1 MIGND
6 IVDLALASSGKHWT
20 SQRFLDKVFSIEE
33 QKTIADSDNPFNT
46 LWLFW
51 SMKESAYKIH
61 VRLHGTPFFAPMK
74 IACQIHS
81 ETEGQITINKNRY
94 HSSSQITNEY
104 IYTIACVDPSGKVLS
119 ASGRLNHAAYFTQ
132 HHESY
137 RRILHAFAELWNC
150 DMETLTIRKN
160 EAGVPSVYKSNIKQ
174 TIPFS
179 ITHHGRYYGYA
190 LVMS

>member
-20 SQRFLDKVFSIEE
+20 SQRFLDKVFSVAE
-33 QKTIADSDNPFNT
+33 QKMIADSANPFYT

-61 VRLHGTPFFAPMK
+61 VRRQGKPFFVPLK

-81 ETEGQITINKNRY
+81 ETEGHVIINDNKY
-94 HSSSQITNEY
+94 HTSSQISDEY
-104 IYTIACVDPSGKVLS
+104 IYTIARLSTSSKVISTCAKLMKTDY
-119 ASGRLNHAAYFTQ
+119 ASQHSKSYCSVLNT
-132 HHESY
+132 
-137 RRILHAFAELWNC
+137 FAELLNC
-150 DMETLTIRKN
+150 DVQTLQIIKN
-160 EAGVPSVYKSNIKQ
+160 EAGVPSVYKNNIKQ

-179 ITHHGRYYGYA
+179 ISHHGQYYGYA